1 MNNNKSDLNPSDL
14 NKSDFNSGENWQ
26 DNVSFLLVRP
36 QFLGNIGSIAR
47 VMKNFGFV
55 NLRFVK
61 APKEYKDSEAR
72 KMAVDAIDVLKKALL
87 FDTMDDALSDIG
99 VSVGTTSCQQR
110 QLHPVPF
117 CEAAPGLRQLAMA
130 NQDGKVNKIAIVF
143 GDERDGLSNQELARC
158 SHIVTIPT
166 NPAFPALN
174 LAQAAAI
181 CAYEL
186 SKKNSAEVNPEAVAL
201 TGTADKIKM
210 PVQGEPLATGA
221 DNDVLFK
228 HLADIL
234 DRAGFTRTYNHE
246 RVLSEIRS
254 FYQRANPTIRETDLL
269 RGALL
274 KIAGE
279 IKSPSQLRPV
289 SKTKPGKPTGGDDA

>member
-1 MNNNKSDLNPSDL
+1 MDNNKSDIS
-14 NKSDFNSGENWQ
+14 KSDINSGENWQ
-26 DNVSFLLVRP
+26 DKVSFLLVRP
-36 QFLGNIGSIAR
+36 QFLGNIGAIAR

-72 KMAVDAIDVLKKALL
+72 KMAVDAFDVLKKALL

-110 QLHPVPF
+110 QLNPVPF
-117 CEAAPGLRQLAMA
+117 YEAAPGLRQLAMA
-130 NQDGKVNKIAIVF
+130 NQDGKANKIAIVF

-166 NPAFPALN
+166 NLAFPALN

-186 SKKNSAEVNPEAVAL
+186 SKHLAEDGRVETAL
-201 TGTADKIKM
+201 VKKKM
-210 PVQGEPLATGA
+210 PVQNDPLATGA

-228 HLADIL
+228 HLADVL

-246 RVLSEIRS
+246 RVLAEMRS

-279 IKSPSQLRPV
+279 IKSPSQLRPT
-289 SKTKPGKPTGGDDA
+289 SKPKPGTLTGGDDA

>member
-1 MNNNKSDLNPSDL
+1 MEDEIT
-14 NKSDFNSGENWQ
+14 ENWQ

-36 QFLGNIGSIAR
+36 QFLGNIGAIAR

-87 FDTMDDALSDIG
+87 FDTMDDALKDIG
-99 VSVGTTSCQQR
+99 VAVGTTSCQQR
-110 QLHPVPF
+110 QLNPVPF
-117 CEAAPGLRQLAMA
+117 HQAAGGLRRLSTAS
-130 NQDGKVNKIAIVF
+130 GGSPGNKIAIVF

-158 SHIVTIPT
+158 HHIVTVPT

-186 SKKNSAEVNPEAVAL
+186 SKDLHGVGEEFVIPIVSGAL
-201 TGTADKIKM
+201 AN
-210 PVQGEPLATGA
+210 GA

-228 HLADIL
+228 HLAKVL
-234 DRAGFTRTYNHE
+234 DRAGFTRSYNHE

-279 IKSPSQLRPV
+279 LKGADAS
-289 SKTKPGKPTGGDDA
+289 GGDDS

>member
-1 MNNNKSDLNPSDL
+1 MDNKKSDIS
-14 NKSDFNSGENWQ
+14 KSGINSCDNWQ

-36 QFLGNIGSIAR
+36 QFLGNIGAIAR

-72 KMAVDAIDVLKKALL
+72 KMAVDAIDVLKRALL
-87 FDTMDDALSDIG
+87 FDTMDDALGDIG

-110 QLHPVPF
+110 QLNPVPF
-117 CEAAPGLRQLAMA
+117 YEAAPGLRHLAMA
-130 NQDGKVNKIAIVF
+130 NKDGKVNKVAIVF
-143 GDERDGLSNQELARC
+143 GDERDGLTNQELARC
-158 SHIVTIPT
+158 SHIVTVPT
-166 NPAFPALN
+166 NLAFPALN
-174 LAQAAAI
+174 LAQAAGI

-186 SKKNSAEVNPEAVAL
+186 SKDLASEGRVEAAL
-201 TGTADKIKM
+201 DSKKM
-210 PVQGEPLATGA
+210 SVQIEPLATGA

-228 HLADIL
+228 HLADVL
-234 DRAGFTRTYNHE
+234 DRAGFTRTYNHQ
-246 RVLSEIRS
+246 RVLLELRS

-279 IKSPSQLRPV
+279 IKSPSQLRST
-289 SKTKPGKPTGGDDA
+289 SKTKPDKPTSGDDS